1 MHVTKKEFENAC
13 DQKNKFENACDQKN
27 KFENTCDQKRTS
39 WPTSRTQ

>member
-13 DQKNKFENACDQKN
+13 DQKNKFENACDQK
-27 KFENTCDQKRTS
+27 RTS

>member
-1 MHVTKKEFENAC
+1 MHVTKKE
-13 DQKNKFENACDQKN
+13 FENACDQKN

>member
-13 DQKNKFENACDQKN
+13 DQKNKFEN
-27 KFENTCDQKRTS
+27 ECDQKRTS